1 MMIVVLV
8 QVLEDEK
15 LHHMITIGEYPL
27 YMVAMDEDVLS
38 FELNLSYKVCCV
50 LLLLMLIDLS
60 GFFSFFQF
68 YF

>member
-60 GFFSFFQF
+60 SFFQF